1 MSLIDFPNQNI
12 NNKTSICNNPNVA
25 GTWLAAPWWYDWTLN
40 WLCQAVRIK
49 LKWRWVMGRGWPLHW
64 ANRALPL
71 PPSQYWGHG
80 SPASGP
86 NQSSDLATKT
96 HWKWF
101 VHRFCR
107 HLILQ
112 IILLPTDFWLY
123 LFVNPC
129 VNSSMFILSR
139 YIKNCVRIKIYNL
152 NNWMSCG

>member
-1 MSLIDFPNQNI
+1 MSLIVFPNQNI

-25 GTWLAAPWWYDWTLN
+25 GTWLAAPLVIWLN
-40 WLCQAVRIK
+40 TQLIVSGCQNKIK
-49 LKWRWVMGRGWPLHW
+49 MKMGDGGRGWPLHW

-80 SPASGP
+80 SPASGH

-112 IILLPTDFWLY
+112 IILLPTDFWLLVN

-129 VNSSMFILSR
+129 VLWHVYLSKELC
-139 YIKNCVRIKIYNL
+139 KN
-152 NNWMSCG
+152 